1 MAVVK
6 ANAYGHGAVECAQV
20 LEREAHADWFGVA
33 LIEEGIEL
41 RKAGITKPI
50 LCLGGFW
57 HGQAEAVIAH
67 NLTPVIHRFE
77 QAEELNAQANSVN
90 QIINCHVKVDT
101 GLGRLGVPFLEFLE
115 FLQALRQCTNL
126 SIDGLLTHFAE
137 ADEIDST
144 YTDAQILKY

>member
-6 ANAYGHGAVECAQV
+6 ANAYGHGAVECARA
-20 LEREAHADWFGVA
+20 LEREAQADWFGVA

-41 RKAGITKPI
+41 REAGITKPI

-101 GLGRLGVPFLEFLE
+101 GLGRLGVPFLEF
-115 FLQALRQCTNL
+115 ARIPASTRDNART
-126 SIDGLLTHFAE
+126 SILTGC
-137 ADEIDST
+137 
-144 YTDAQILKY
+144 